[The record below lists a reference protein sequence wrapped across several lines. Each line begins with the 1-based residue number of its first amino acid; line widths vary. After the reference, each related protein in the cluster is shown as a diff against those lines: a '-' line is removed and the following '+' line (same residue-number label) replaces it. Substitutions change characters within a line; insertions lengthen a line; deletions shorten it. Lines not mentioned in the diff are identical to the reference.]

1 LQQELN
7 QKVVLPGVIPAG
19 ELGQLRHT
27 QALVVPVLQ
36 VYIRWVSS
44 VWTGHNGIYFPLNK
58 MTFKGFVLYSLITVF
73 LPPLCIEMSILL
85 LQKELFL
92 I

>member
-1 LQQELN
+1 MYKENALQQELN

-36 VYIRWVSS
+36 VYIHCKKRLSIFLSPGKVSL
-44 VWTGHNGIYFPLNK
+44 TK
-58 MTFKGFVLYSLITVF
+58 
-73 LPPLCIEMSILL
+73 LCLAGNN
-85 LQKELFL
+85 
-92 I
+92 